1 MITLQKQE
9 MAKVQKELEEEKK
22 KVKVV
27 EKVEVKSIE
36 DEESKNKLKALQDEF
51 RIRKSELE
59 STIDNLNN
67 ELEKEKKNK
76 EEIDK
81 LNKQLEKTKEDCE
94 MKKIENSS
102 MKTQINR
109 LDNDLRKAKMEIKDV
124 KLGERFFQVDRVKD
138 NIIKSK
144 TKPMTLLFRYEEIV
158 NILNFKTFKIN
169 DKKKDVF
176 DLDYTVSKYIYNNNF
191 FLYYRLMVNK

>member
-1 MITLQKQE
+1 MNQ
-9 MAKVQKELEEEKK
+9 KK
-22 KVKVV
+22 K
-27 EKVEVKSIE
+27 
-36 DEESKNKLKALQDEF
+36 
-51 RIRKSELE
+51 
-59 STIDNLNN
+59 
-67 ELEKEKKNK
+67 KKNK

-138 NIIKSK
+138 ALLKSK
-144 TKPMTLLFRYEEIV
+144 TKPMTLLFRYIPGDKNSKGRCEVVVKMEKHGGVLKEQIV
-158 NILNFKTFKIN
+158 NILDFKTFKVN
-169 DKKKDVF
+169 DKKKDIF
-176 DLDYTVSKYIYNNNF
+176 DLDYIVSKYIYNLNLLF
-191 FLYYRLMVNK
+191 IG